1 MKRALSGSDIYR
13 YAKRLKL
20 RNFRGVYMLDT
31 LPKGGPWKNELSVV
45 NLQRSSGKGT
55 HWVAFAKHS
64 NLVHY
69 FDSFGNLPPPP
80 ELIMYWKIRGRRMRV
95 QYNYKR
101 KQPFN
106 SVHCGSLCLRF
117 LVSQNRN
124 VNKRKRVVSAQRTH
138 R

>member
-1 MKRALSGSDIYR
+1 MKRALSGDDIYR

-20 RNFRGVYMLDT
+20 NHFRGVYMLDT
-31 LPKGGPWKNELSVV
+31 LPKGGPWKNEQSVV
-45 NLQRSSGKGT
+45 NLQRSSGKGS

-64 NLVHY
+64 ESVYY

-80 ELIMYWKIRGRRMRV
+80 ELIMYWKMSGRRVRV

-106 SVHCGSLCLRF
+106 SVQCGALCLRF
-117 LVSQNRN
+117 LVTQNKN
-124 VNKRKRVVSAQRTH
+124 DNKRKQIISAQRIH